1 MKGLMSIGAAVFTA
15 ILAGC
20 ATGRDVPRISEMLR
34 NTTGQDGRA
43 CVRVDDIQG
52 YGVLENDVISIDS
65 FGEEYY
71 LATVLP
77 GCLDL
82 ATSPAIEFRG
92 DLGEI
97 CGQSGD
103 TIVTGL
109 LTGENTC
116 IIGQMFEFESQD
128 EAFATYNN
136 VLHERETAQ
145 DPASG

>member
-1 MKGLMSIGAAVFTA
+1 MKGLMSLGAAVFTA

-34 NTTGQDGRA
+34 DNTGQDGRA

-65 FGEEYY
+65 FGREYY

-82 ATSPAIEFRG
+82 ATSPAIRFRG
-92 DLGEI
+92 DFGEI

-109 LTGENTC
+109 LTGESSCT
-116 IIGQMFEFESQD
+116 IGQMFEFGSRE
-128 EAFATYNN
+128 EAFATYND
-136 VLHERETAQ
+136 VLRERATLQ
-145 DPASG
+145 DQASG